1 MSWVLLVKLTT
12 LSRPP
17 CWTWRPLPDGEG
29 KKRIRK
35 GEVEKKKREYTEG
48 EERGLAPKR
57 VGWVCP

>member
-1 MSWVLLVKLTT
+1 VKLTT

-35 GEVEKKKREYTEG
+35 GEVEKKKREDTEG